1 MKPTF
6 KVLIFTLLVIGSVI
20 HSARAVQAHV
30 TLTQTGTNF
39 AYTVSND
46 EPAQSVLLLS
56 AFHVT
61 ANAPF
66 NVVASPPGWTFFTDN
81 FTYVDWLATD
91 SPPPFTNN
99 IPPGSSL
106 SGFVLQSQSPVSEPL
121 SYSLVS
127 WDTSTNLCGPSIQG
141 SIAAP
146 SVTNLAPTLIL
157 LSDSVSPGI
166 HFTLPEFPTFSYVIE
181 SSTNLTDWFPMTTNS
196 APFSFLDANAQDP
209 QRFYRCLFLPDPAS
223 WDALPD

>member
-1 MKPTF
+1 MKPVF
-6 KVLIFTLLVIGSVI
+6 KFLIFTLFLIGLIS
-20 HSARAVQAHV
+20 HSAEAVQARV

-39 AYTVSND
+39 AYTVFND
-46 EPAQSVLLLS
+46 EPAQSALLLS

-66 NVVASPPGWTFFTDN
+66 NVVASPPGWTFRTDN
-81 FTYVDWLATD
+81 FTYVDWLAMD

-106 SGFVLQSQSPVSEPL
+106 AGFVLQSQSPVSEPL

-127 WDTSTNLCGPSIQG
+127 WDTSTNLGGPSIQG

-146 SVTNLAPTLIL
+146 SVTNLAPTMIL
-157 LSDSVSPGI
+157 VADSSNPGI
-166 HFTLPEFPTFSYVIE
+166 NFNLQEFPTFSYVVE
-181 SSTNLTDWFPMTTNS
+181 SSTNLTDWFPVTTNA
-196 APFSFLDANAQDP
+196 APFNFLDANAQDP
-209 QRFYRCLFLPDPAS
+209 QRFYRCFFLPDPAS
-223 WDALPD
+223 WDALGD